1 MNKFMRRHAIAEI
14 FRITRIINKYEQT
27 DMGNIFG
34 CSKSLICLIENHKRP
49 IPEEMVEQFLL
60 TFNLSH
66 DNFGKACDNVSK
78 LLTKEP
84 VDWLKI
90 HFIVVKLLM
99 TAKK

>member
-1 MNKFMRRHAIAEI
+1 
-14 FRITRIINKYEQT
+14 
-27 DMGNIFG
+27 
-34 CSKSLICLIENHKRP
+34 
-49 IPEEMVEQFLL
+49 MVEQFLL